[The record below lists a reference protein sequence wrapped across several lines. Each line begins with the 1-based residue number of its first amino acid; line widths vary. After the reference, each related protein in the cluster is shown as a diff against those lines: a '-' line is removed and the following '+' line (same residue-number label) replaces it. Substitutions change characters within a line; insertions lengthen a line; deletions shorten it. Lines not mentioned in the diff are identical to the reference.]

1 MLRTAFGG
9 LALVLLTTACT
20 DAEPRGARTGSSAG
34 ASAASSAPSAPSG
47 AAPAAPAAPAARV
60 TVAQDLEVPWGLAF
74 LPDGSA
80 LVTLRDKAEVLQVR
94 PGSSPVTVGSV
105 EGVTPDGEAGLL
117 GIAVSPEFASD
128 RRVFVYYTTDSDNR
142 VERFT
147 LVDGRLQPDKVVVSG
162 IPRAS
167 FHDGGRLAFGPDRRL
182 YIGTG
187 DAGETSRSQDLGS
200 LGGKILRVDQDGRAP
215 ADNPVAGSPVWS
227 RGHRNVQ
234 GLAWDAAGRMYASEF
249 GQNTW
254 DELNLIRKGGNYGW
268 PQVEGKGGDP
278 AYVDPLVQ
286 WPTSDA
292 SPSGLAIGRDG
303 AAYVAALAGR
313 SLWRVPLTN
322 GTAGE
327 PERLLEDDLGRIRT
341 VAVGPDGRLWV
352 ITSNTFRGSPGEHDD
367 RVIVMTADALRS

>member
-1 MLRTAFGG
+1 MAVLALRTAVGAVA
-9 LALVLLTTACT
+9 LALLAASCT
-20 DAEPRGARTGSSAG
+20 DAESGTPRTAPPASTARPSSGPSDSATAAQTTGAQT
-34 ASAASSAPSAPSG
+34 
-47 AAPAAPAAPAARV
+47 

-94 PGSSPVTVGSV
+94 EGSAPVGLGTID
-105 EGVTPDGEAGLL
+105 GVSPDGEAGLL

-142 VERFT
+142 VQRFT
-147 LVDGRLQPDKVVVSG
+147 LTDGRLKPDKMLVTG

-167 FHDGGRLAFGPDRRL
+167 FHDGGRLAFGPDGRL

-286 WPTSDA
+286 WATSDA

-313 SLWRVPLTN
+313 SVWRVPLQN

-327 PERLLEDDLGRIRT
+327 PERLLEGDLGRVRT
-341 VAVGPDGRLWV
+341 VALAPDGRIWV

-367 RVIVMTADALRS
+367 RILAMTTEALRS

>member
-1 MLRTAFGG
+1 MAVLALRTAVGAVA
-9 LALVLLTTACT
+9 LALLAASCT
-20 DAEPRGARTGSSAG
+20 DAEPSSPRTAPPVSTSASPSAPPGA
-34 ASAASSAPSAPSG
+34 ASAAQ
-47 AAPAAPAAPAARV
+47 V

-74 LPDGSA
+74 LPHGSA

-94 PGSSPVTVGSV
+94 AGSAPVSIGTVD
-105 EGVTPDGEAGLL
+105 GVSPDGEAGLL

-142 VERFT
+142 VQRFT
-147 LVDGRLQPDKVVVSG
+147 LADGRLKPDKVLVTG

-167 FHDGGRLAFGPDRRL
+167 FHDGGRLAFGPDGRL

-200 LGGKILRVDQDGRAP
+200 LGGKILRVDQDGRVP
-215 ADNPVAGSPVWS
+215 TDNPVAGSPVWS

-234 GLAWDAAGRMYASEF
+234 GLAWDTAGRMYASEF

-268 PQVEGKGGDP
+268 PQVEGKAGDP
-278 AYVDPLVQ
+278 AYVDPVVQ
-286 WPTSDA
+286 WSTSDA

-313 SLWRVPLTN
+313 SIWRVPLN
-322 GTAGE
+322 DGAAGE
-327 PERLLEDDLGRIRT
+327 PERLLEGDLGRVRT
-341 VAVGPDGRLWV
+341 VALAPDARIWV

-367 RVIVMTADALRS
+367 RILAMTTEALQS